1 MRMAVIGSSL
11 STIGLMVMFG
21 LLGFV
26 PILFGTIVYQYIPW
40 LILVSGAII
49 ISMGLTVLFGVDLPA
64 LPMFV
69 MRSRLSRG
77 GISGFVLYGIA
88 YGMTALSCSSPIFI
102 SVVVFTFSSGDFF
115 QGIILFIFY
124 ALGMGSTLIA
134 STLIFVFVG
143 EPILH
148 KFAKSVERL
157 RKASGILLIAIGLY
171 LFYYFAKSYWQ
182 AF

>member
-1 MRMAVIGSSL
+1 MIGSSL
-11 STIGLMVMFG
+11 STIGLMAMFG

-40 LILVSGAII
+40 LILVSGII
-49 ISMGLTVLFGVDLPA
+49 VISMGLTVLLGIELPTF
-64 LPMFV
+64 PVFV
-69 MRSRLSRG
+69 MRSHASRG

-102 SVVVFTFSSGDFF
+102 SVVVFTFSSGNFF
-115 QGIILFIFY
+115 QGIVLFIFY
-124 ALGMGSTLIA
+124 ALGMGSTLIT

-148 KFAKSVERL
+148 KFVESVEKL
-157 RKASGILLIAIGLY
+157 RKASGILLIVIGLY
-171 LFYYFAKSYWQ
+171 LIYYFAKSYLQ
-182 AF
+182 VF